1 MNSRCET
8 KVTYCFSH
16 CNLFVR
22 IESVN
27 FQDNVSYRHRFGDG
41 GGGFS
46 GRAGGSFC
54 GTFASDGEGQRDHP
68 RHRDREILE
77 RIRQPLEVT
86 GVANGNTGSVAFAQ
100 GYTAKSRN
108 YEIQSI
114 IPELATQWPLRN
126 CKYNSP
132 QELH

>member
-46 GRAGGSFC
+46 GRAGGFFAAALHPMVKDNGIIRAI
-54 GTFASDGEGQRDHP
+54 GTVRFWNGSAN
-68 RHRDREILE
+68 
-77 RIRQPLEVT
+77 PL
-86 GVANGNTGSVAFAQ
+86 
-100 GYTAKSRN
+100 K
-108 YEIQSI
+108 
-114 IPELATQWPLRN
+114 
-126 CKYNSP
+126 
-132 QELH
+132 